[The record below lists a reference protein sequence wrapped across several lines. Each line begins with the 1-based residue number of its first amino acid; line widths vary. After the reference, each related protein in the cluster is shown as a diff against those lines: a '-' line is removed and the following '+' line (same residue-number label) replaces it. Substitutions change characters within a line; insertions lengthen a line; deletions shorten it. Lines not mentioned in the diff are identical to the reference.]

1 MHYFHLFSIK
11 SYYFFLLVFFMFT
24 KNISVAQDSLSS
36 FHIISEIKIIGN
48 KTTKA
53 HIISRELPFAI
64 QDTISIN
71 ELNKTLERAQSNLMN
86 TLLFN
91 FVNLEVV
98 YFTDTYI
105 SVYITVEER
114 WYWWPI
120 PIFEVEETNF
130 NTWWKTKDFDRAN
143 YGMFLAKENFRG
155 RKERLV
161 FKLQG
166 GYTEKAEFRYHVP
179 FANKN
184 QTQGFM
190 IGFSYS
196 RNHEVVYNTTDNK
209 RDFLKINEQF
219 IKKEF
224 ISKFNYEYRPK
235 LYNTHLLGIQHHYLE
250 VNDTILML
258 NNDYLFTQD
267 NELNYFSLLYN
278 FKRDKRNF
286 KSYPTKGYF
295 IEFSAVKN
303 GLGIT
308 KKENSSMFLLGSYRK
323 YWELSNRFYF
333 ATSLKGKYSIERPPF
348 ALLSGLGYN
357 NNFVRGYEFY
367 VINGENYAF
376 FKSQLRYALV
386 KDKVYHAKIL
396 SAEKFRKIPIAVY
409 PGVFFDAGYVD
420 DKKLKNTNILN
431 NEMLFGAGASLDLS
445 TYYDIVFR
453 VEYSINRMQE
463 HGLFLHF
470 IAPL

>member
-1 MHYFHLFSIK
+1 
-11 SYYFFLLVFFMFT
+11 
-24 KNISVAQDSLSS
+24 
-36 FHIISEIKIIGN
+36 
-48 KTTKA
+48 
-53 HIISRELPFAI
+53 
-64 QDTISIN
+64 
-71 ELNKTLERAQSNLMN
+71 
-86 TLLFN
+86 
-91 FVNLEVV
+91 
-98 YFTDTYI
+98 
-105 SVYITVEER
+105 
-114 WYWWPI
+114 
-120 PIFEVEETNF
+120 
-130 NTWWKTKDFDRAN
+130 
-143 YGMFLAKENFRG
+143 
-155 RKERLV
+155 
-161 FKLQG
+161 
-166 GYTEKAEFRYHVP
+166 
-179 FANKN
+179 
-184 QTQGFM
+184 
-190 IGFSYS
+190 
-196 RNHEVVYNTTDNK
+196 
-209 RDFLKINEQF
+209 
-219 IKKEF
+219 
-224 ISKFNYEYRPK
+224 
-235 LYNTHLLGIQHHYLE
+235 
-250 VNDTILML
+250 
-258 NNDYLFTQD
+258 
-267 NELNYFSLLYN
+267 FSLLYN

>member
-1 MHYFHLFSIK
+1 MRFYLTFF
-11 SYYFFLLVFFMFT
+11 YFFLPLLFVFCE
-24 KNISVAQDSLSS
+24 NNCVAQDTLSNI
-36 FHIISEIKIIGN
+36 HIISEIKIIGN
-48 KTTKA
+48 KTTKT
-53 HIISRELPFAI
+53 HIISRELPFKI
-64 QDTISIN
+64 SDTIPTN
-71 ELNKTLERAQSNLMN
+71 ELNKRLERAQSNLMN

-91 FVNLEVV
+91 FVNIEVV

-105 SVYITVEER
+105 SIYITVEER

-130 NTWWKTKDFDRAN
+130 NTWWKTKDFNRAN

-179 FANKN
+179 FANKK

-209 RDFLKINEQF
+209 RDFLKINNQF

-224 ISKFNYEYRPK
+224 TSRFNYEYRPK
-235 LYNTHLLGIQHHYLE
+235 LYNTHLLGVHHHYLE
-250 VNDTILML
+250 VNDTVLML
-258 NNDYLFTQD
+258 NQDFLFSQD
-267 NELNYFSLLYN
+267 NELNYFSLVYN
-278 FKRDKRNF
+278 FRRDKRNF
-286 KSYPTKGYF
+286 KSYPTKGYY
-295 IEFSAVKN
+295 IEFSAIKN
-303 GLGIT
+303 GFGIT
-308 KKENSSMFLLGSYRK
+308 KKENNSSFILGSYRK

-348 ALLSGLGYN
+348 VLLSGLGYN
-357 NNFVRGYEFY
+357 NNLVRGYEFY

-386 KDKVYHAKIL
+386 KDKVYHAKLL
-396 SAEKFRKIPIAVY
+396 SAEKFRKIPLAIY
-409 PGVFFDAGYVD
+409 PGIFFDAGYVD
-420 DKKLKNTNILN
+420 DKKLKNTNSLN
-431 NEMLFGAGASLDLS
+431 NEMLYGAGASLDLS

-453 VEYSINRMQE
+453 VEYSINKMKE